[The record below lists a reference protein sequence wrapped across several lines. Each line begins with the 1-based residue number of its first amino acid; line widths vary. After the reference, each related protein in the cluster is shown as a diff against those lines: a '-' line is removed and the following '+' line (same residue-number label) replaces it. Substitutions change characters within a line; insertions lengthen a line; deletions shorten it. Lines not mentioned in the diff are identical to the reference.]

1 MSDTSS
7 SVGFVVRDPADCM
20 LTSDA
25 AEIPPS
31 RGVACAHCGANTTV
45 LDRTLNGGFIDYCEA
60 SDRTCG
66 EAALVFLCADCG
78 KLTAL
83 RVSAD
88 ACGWAGLSV
97 GKIDIQDAMR
107 AAAQAKD
114 RVRREAFEWA
124 LHSLDQKAVQQ

>member
-1 MSDTSS
+1 MSYIFS
-7 SVGFVVRDPADCM
+7 SVGLVVRDPADCM

-25 AEIPPS
+25 ADMPPS
-31 RGVACAHCGANTTV
+31 RGVACAHCTSDNTV
-45 LDRTLNGGFIDYCEA
+45 LDITGTGGFISYCEA

-66 EAALVFLCADCG
+66 EAALVFVCADCG

-83 RVSAD
+83 RVSTD
-88 ACGWAGLSV
+88 ACGWSALST
-97 GKIDIQDAMR
+97 GPIDHQDAAR